1 MKLICS
7 KTDLLN
13 GVNIVLKAVP
23 AKSTLDILECIV
35 IRAYDEKIKLIG
47 NDMALGIE
55 TIVAG
60 EIVDEGTVAINAKIF
75 SDIVRKL
82 PDNEIAI
89 IAEDNN
95 VKIKCEKVNFNIM
108 GRDAA
113 DFPALPQIEKN
124 NSARISQLILRDII
138 RQTVFS
144 IGSENESS
152 KIMSGELLEING
164 KRLRLVALDGHR
176 IAVRNVEL
184 KDDYGNQS
192 VIVPGKTLTE
202 IMKILSGE
210 LEDEV
215 NIYFSSNNIMFEMKD
230 TIVLSRLI
238 EGKYYMVDQM
248 LSGDYETRVNVN
260 NREFVGCIDRAM
272 LLLKE
277 SDKKPLVIGIKNEE
291 MEVKMNTQMGRF
303 DEKLSIDRTGDDI
316 LIAFNPK
323 FMLDALRAIDD
334 EDIDMYMMNVKS
346 PCIIKDKDET
356 YMYLILP
363 VNFNPAE

>member
-1 MKLICS
+1 MKLICT
-7 KTDLLN
+7 KNDLLT

-23 AKSTLDILECIV
+23 VKTTMEILDCIV
-35 IRAYDEKIKLIG
+35 IKALDNKIKLIG

-55 TIVAG
+55 TVVNG
-60 EIVDEGTVAINAKIF
+60 EIVDEGSVAINAKIF

-89 IAEDNN
+89 IAEDNQ
-95 VKIKCEKVNFNIM
+95 VKIKCEKVNFNIA

-113 DFPALPQIEKN
+113 DFPALPVIEKN
-124 NSARISQLILRDII
+124 NCARISQLTLRDII

-144 IGSENESS
+144 IGSESESS

-184 KDDYGNQS
+184 KDDYGKQS
-192 VIVPGKTLTE
+192 VIVPGKTLNE
-202 IMKILSGE
+202 VMKILSGE
-210 LEDEV
+210 IDDEV
-215 NIYFSSNNIMFEMKD
+215 SIYFSSNNIMFELKD

-248 LSGDYETRVNVN
+248 LSGDYETRIHVN
-260 NREFVGCIDRAM
+260 NRDLMGCIDRAM

-277 SDKKPLVIGIKNEE
+277 SDKKPLVIGIKDDE
-291 MEVKMNTQMGRF
+291 MEVKMNTQMGKF
-303 DEKLSIDRTGDDI
+303 NEKLNIERNGDDI

-323 FMLDALRAIDD
+323 FMLDAMRAIDD
-334 EDIDMYMMNVKS
+334 EEIDIYMMNVKS
-346 PCIIKDKDET
+346 PCIIKDKEET

-363 VNFNPAE
+363 VNFNAD